1 MTIFVRIIAILL
13 IGMTASVSAMEQGD
27 LDALLR
33 RLAEIE
39 AEQAKS
45 KETIE
50 ALRSQ
55 VKALETRATG
65 IPTVVTE
72 DLGQVAIKESQ
83 PSPPALLH
91 RTTFPE
97 LANESRFIMKSED
110 GDFSLGIDG
119 LIATRY
125 EYNYR
130 SDDGTGSSN
139 NDQGWETIAAR
150 INFQGN
156 IYDDF
161 GYWIRFNG
169 DEFATDPFFDALMG
183 MWYINDDTTLVV
195 GQFPSLLTRD
205 QGIPLD
211 KLMVLESSPTNYTFD
226 PFGFQGVMLGYHTPR
241 VVYRG
246 IIHDGYRSFNNS
258 AYDAAS
264 ADWAIAGQV
273 VGMVVGDEKDWDRFN
288 NFTSRPGSSFAW
300 QLNGA
305 FTVQEGS
312 AHGGGPDSDVGVSD
326 DLFLGIVES
335 SMEGDGWN
343 MYLAG
348 FYRHTDPTRGGESVD
363 DIGFVLQGG
372 AWVAKHF
379 EVYSRFDMTI
389 PDDDRPTEN
398 DDFRTIT
405 TGVNFYPIPRT
416 DSLKIGGEILY
427 MFDAESD
434 SIVQP
439 NTFSSVRASPDGG
452 QWVVRTQAQILW

>member
-1 MTIFVRIIAILL
+1 
-13 IGMTASVSAMEQGD
+13 MEQGD
-27 LDALLR
+27 LDALLQ
-33 RLAEIE
+33 RLSQVE
-39 AEQAKS
+39 ADQAKS
-45 KETIE
+45 QQTIKV
-50 ALRSQ
+50 LRSELDSLRTQ
-55 VKALETRATG
+55 TKDQLTEYAVEAGETQ
-65 IPTVVTE
+65 P
-72 DLGQVAIKESQ
+72 SQ
-83 PSPPALLH
+83 PSPPSPLH
-91 RTTFPE
+91 RATFPA
-97 LANESRFIMKSED
+97 LANESRFIMASED

-139 NDQGWETIAAR
+139 GDQGWETIAAR

-156 IYDDF
+156 IFDDF
-161 GYWIRFNG
+161 GYWVRFNG

-246 IIHDGYRSFNNS
+246 IIHDGYLSFNNS
-258 AYDAAS
+258 PYDTAS
-264 ADWAIAGQV
+264 ANWAFAGQV
-273 VGMVVGDEKDWDRFN
+273 VGMAVGDENDWARFN
-288 NFTSRPGSSFAW
+288 NFTSRPGSDFAW

-312 AHGGGPDSDVGVSD
+312 AHGGGPDVEASD
-326 DLFLGIVES
+326 DMFLGIVES

-343 MYLAG
+343 IYG
-348 FYRHTDPTRGGESVD
+348 SGYYRHTDPTVGGKSVD
-363 DIGFVLQGG
+363 DIGFVVQGG
-372 AWVAKHF
+372 AWVSKHF

-416 DSLKIGGEILY
+416 DSIKWGAEVLY
-427 MFDAESD
+427 MFDAEAD
-434 SIVQP
+434 SIVRP

-452 QWVVRTQAQILW
+452 QWVVRTQAQLLW